1 MPRFAYRARDRSGA
15 AIDGEVE
22 AADLNAALEAVSARG
37 LMPTQL
43 EPVAERGASS
53 GGEGR
58 WEQLRRRLFD
68 PKVGTEDLVLFVR
81 QLHALLKAGVPLIR
95 ALHGLAES
103 TRNRTLSRTIRGVA
117 DRLEGGYT
125 VGDAMAGYPEVFP
138 GLLVALIRVG
148 EASGRLEESL
158 QRMAVNLEQE
168 RKTRTQV
175 KQALRYPTFVMIALV
190 VAIGVVNAFV
200 IPAFSDVFD
209 HFDAEL
215 PLPTRILIASSDF
228 TITYWPHLLVGAAA
242 LGWALRAYV
251 RTEAGRLRW
260 DYWKLRLPVVGG
272 ILLRA
277 LLARFARTLSMALRS
292 GVPVLSALTAVAA
305 TTDNAFIARGIEQM
319 RGGIERGETLYRV
332 AESSQ
337 LFTPLVLQM
346 LAVGEE
352 TGQVSD
358 MMDEVAEFYEEE
370 VSVDLEKLSSSIEPI
385 VISLVGLLVL
395 MLALGIF
402 LPMWEMGQAAM

>member
-1 MPRFAYRARDRSGA
+1 MPRFAYRARDRSGT

-22 AADLNAALEAVSARG
+22 APDLNAALEAVSQRG

-43 EPVAERGASS
+43 EPVAE
-53 GGEGR
+53 GGGGLEAQ
-58 WEQLRRRLFD
+58 WQQLRRRLLD
-68 PKVGTEDLVLFVR
+68 PKVTTDDLVLFVR

-117 DRLEGGYT
+117 DRLEGGYS

-158 QRMAVNLEQE
+158 QRMAANLEQE

-175 KQALRYPTFVMIALV
+175 KQALRYPTFVMIAIV
-190 VAIGVVNAFV
+190 VAIGVVNVFV
-200 IPAFSDVFD
+200 IPAFSGVFD

-215 PLPTRILIASSDF
+215 PLPTRVLIATSDF
-228 TITYWPHLLVGAAA
+228 TVAYWPHLLAA
-242 LGWALRAYV
+242 LVGFAWAVRTYV
-251 RTEAGRLRW
+251 RSESGRMRW

-277 LLARFARTLSMALRS
+277 LRARFARTLSMALRS
-292 GVPVLSALTAVAA
+292 GVPVLSALSAVAA
-305 TTDNAFIARGIEQM
+305 TTDNAYIARGIEQM
-319 RGGIERGETLYRV
+319 RDGIERGESLYRV
-332 AESSQ
+332 AEESQ

-358 MMDEVAEFYEEE
+358 MMDEVAEFYEGE
-370 VSVDLEKLSSSIEPI
+370 VAVDLEKLSASIEPI
-385 VISLVGLLVL
+385 VISLIGALVL
-395 MLALGIF
+395 ILALGIF
-402 LPMWEMGQAAM
+402 LPMWHMGQAAL

>member
-1 MPRFAYRARDRSGA
+1 MPRFAYRARDRSGT

-22 AADLNAALEAVSARG
+22 APDLNAALEAVSQRG

-43 EPVAERGASS
+43 EPVAE
-53 GGEGR
+53 GGGGLEAQ
-58 WEQLRRRLFD
+58 WQQLRRRLLD
-68 PKVGTEDLVLFVR
+68 PKVTTDDLVLFVR

-117 DRLEGGYT
+117 DRLEGGYS

-158 QRMAVNLEQE
+158 QRMAANLEQE

-175 KQALRYPTFVMIALV
+175 KQALRYPTFVMIAIV
-190 VAIGVVNAFV
+190 VAIGVVNVFV
-200 IPAFSDVFD
+200 IPAFSGVFD

-215 PLPTRILIASSDF
+215 PLPTRVLIATSDF
-228 TITYWPHLLVGAAA
+228 TVAYWPHLLAA
-242 LGWALRAYV
+242 LVGFAWAVRTYV
-251 RTEAGRLRW
+251 RSESGRMRW

-292 GVPVLSALTAVAA
+292 GVPVLSALSAVAA
-305 TTDNAFIARGIEQM
+305 TTDNAYIARGIEQM
-319 RGGIERGETLYRV
+319 RDGIERGESLYRV
-332 AESSQ
+332 AEESQ

-358 MMDEVAEFYEEE
+358 MMDEVAEFYEGE
-370 VSVDLEKLSSSIEPI
+370 VAVDLEKLSASIEPI
-385 VISLVGLLVL
+385 VISLIGALVL
-395 MLALGIF
+395 ILALGIF
-402 LPMWEMGQAAM
+402 LPMWQMGQAAL